1 MAASTLIMNEQML
14 LISEDGR
21 AWTLVANVT
30 TDAEIKAEKRKVPEG
45 VHMLIAGRFQLE
57 TKGPDGEEER

>member
-1 MAASTLIMNEQML
+1 MAECTLIMNEQML

-21 AWTLVANVT
+21 AWTLVATLTSN
-30 TDAEIKAEKRKVPEG
+30 AEIEAEKRNVPEG
-45 VHMLIAGRFQLE
+45 VHMLTAGRYQLE